1 MLNNFAS
8 TQQGGEGTVTTTTI
22 LDSTIV
28 NADVDDDAAIELS
41 KLSQASEQKLG
52 IGTEPTETLHVRDG
66 RTTGGSA
73 GLLIQKFEAVDG
85 TSYGAFVEA
94 TGGSTKNIGLYVQA
108 EGGTTN
114 YGLLVPNGS
123 VGIGTTSP
131 KTDLTV
137 EGTVTLKEQAAADGD
152 TAAYGQLWV
161 KSDTPNTLYFTDD
174 AGTDTKVTTDTNTTY
189 SAGDGLDI
197 SGTTFSTDLKS
208 NGGLEIQSTEL
219 SVAQGI
225 SQYDVAQFAASVADN
240 DFLKIDS
247 TSVEGR
253 SAAEVL
259 SDIAALPLAGGT
271 MSGAIA
277 AADQVIGRPIFTD
290 YAETINA
297 IGATGGGTQDID
309 VQLGNVVSATV
320 DTSANTFTF
329 SDPSATGKSCSFTLF
344 LTNGGSQDVN
354 WPGAVDWAGGSAP
367 SLTSSGVDVLTFTTL
382 DAGTI
387 WYGFAAGLDM
397 G

>member
-137 EGTVTLKEQAAADGD
+137 EGTVTLKEQAAADTD

-174 AGTDTKVTTDTNTTY
+174 AGTD
-189 SAGDGLDI
+189 
-197 SGTTFSTDLKS
+197 
-208 NGGLEIQSTEL
+208 
-219 SVAQGI
+219 
-225 SQYDVAQFAASVADN
+225 
-240 DFLKIDS
+240 
-247 TSVEGR
+247 
-253 SAAEVL
+253 
-259 SDIAALPLAGGT
+259 
-271 MSGAIA
+271 
-277 AADQVIGRPIFTD
+277 
-290 YAETINA
+290 
-297 IGATGGGTQDID
+297 
-309 VQLGNVVSATV
+309 VQLGAGTGDASGPGSAT
-320 DTSANTFTF
+320 DNAIARF
-329 SDPSATGKSCSFTLF
+329 DGTGGKTLQNSS
-344 LTNGGSQDVN
+344 TTIDDNGDIVVGGTTPTITIGDG
-354 WPGAVDWAGGSAP
+354 GAEDAVVQLQNMRDGI
-367 SLTSSGVDVLTFTTL
+367 SGVSLEDEMINLIQYQRGFESSAKFL
-382 DAGTI
+382 ATI
-387 WYGFAAGLDM
+387 DEMMESIIQLKR
-397 G
+397 